1 MPPFVL
7 TKALVCQAFAHL
19 AETEDLAVRG
29 QFNSYI
35 DPDVVWTCAGSAHSL
50 AGTRHGLRAHG
61 AATFDRLGRHLRG
74 PIRFAV
80 TSVVVDAE
88 PEEDGWWCSVEARG
102 EATRVDGRPYNN
114 EYVWLMRWDGR
125 GKVVEIRS
133 YFDTMLSEQVL
144 LGGMSEPRRGEEE

>member
-7 TKALVCQAFAHL
+7 TKALVHQAFAHL
-19 AETEDLAVRG
+19 AETEDLAAR
-29 QFNSYI
+29 QKFNTYL
-35 DPDVVWTCAGSAHSL
+35 DPDVVWTCAGTAHSL
-50 AGTRHGLRAHG
+50 AGTRHGLRAHDE
-61 AATFDRLGRHLRG
+61 ATFQRLGRKLRG

-80 TSVVVDAE
+80 TRVVVDAE
-88 PEEDGWWCSVEARG
+88 PDDDGWWCSVEARG
-102 EATRVDGRPYNN
+102 EATRADGEAYDN

-144 LGGMSEPRRGEEE
+144 LGEDFGAEVN